1 MDQTKINLDIIR
13 CDKCGR
19 MIGRIDRRS
28 MAYFEIMCQNRH
40 CGYINPVWYDGTG
53 YNELGNKNIK

>member
-1 MDQTKINLDIIR
+1 METDRKNLDIIR

-28 MAYFEIMCQNRH
+28 MVYEEIKCQNRH

-53 YNELGNKNIK
+53 ANELQSNKK